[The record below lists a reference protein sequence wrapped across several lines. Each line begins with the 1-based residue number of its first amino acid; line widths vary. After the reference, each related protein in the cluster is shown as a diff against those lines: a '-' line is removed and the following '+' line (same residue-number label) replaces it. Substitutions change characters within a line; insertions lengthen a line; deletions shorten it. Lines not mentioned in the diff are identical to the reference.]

1 MNIRKLTTNGLLL
14 AIGALLHQITP
25 AIFFGMKPDFSLIML
40 FVILMFNEDY
50 KTCISAGIIAGIL
63 AAATTTFPG
72 GQIPNVIDKIITTNI
87 MFFAIKLVGNSINKQ
102 VKMILTTLIGTFI
115 SGTVFLT
122 SALIIAGLPA
132 SFEILLL
139 SVVLPACVVNTIM
152 GMIVFNSLN
161 IAMRG
166 RTTI

>member
-40 FVILMFNEDY
+40 FVILMYNEDY

-122 SALIIAGLPA
+122 SALILAGLPA
-132 SFEILLL
+132 SFEILFL
-139 SVVLPACVVNTIM
+139 SVVLPACIVNTIM
-152 GMIVFNSLN
+152 AMIVFNSLN